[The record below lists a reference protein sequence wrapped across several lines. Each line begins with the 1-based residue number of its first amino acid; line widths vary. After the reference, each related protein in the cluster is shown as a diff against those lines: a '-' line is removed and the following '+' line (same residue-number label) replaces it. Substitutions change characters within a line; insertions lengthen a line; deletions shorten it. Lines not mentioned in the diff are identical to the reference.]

1 MKTFPFKLSVAII
14 FMNLLFV
21 SATFGQNQLQDLV
34 GARANSVDSEMY
46 RKGFVHITSSK
57 SYSGI
62 YSYWWKSANSKCV
75 SVRIEDGY
83 VRAVRKTLPADCNQN
98 GSYSSYQNHQS
109 HHHDSYNH
117 YENTSHDDS
126 FERGFNDGLYHRSYH
141 NTYSN
146 TESKDAYI
154 RGYEKGVD
162 QRQSNTSYHQ
172 GAGGHTT
179 SSKLGDVTGW
189 SSQAAYQE
197 IENRGYRFVK
207 QYIND
212 DGKKVKVWYS
222 TEHRK
227 CKKTAEKNNKIT
239 LVAESK
245 QCGH

>member
-1 MKTFPFKLSVAII
+1 MKTSFIKSLVVI
-14 FMNLLFV
+14 FLCNV
-21 SATFGQNQLQDLV
+21 YCVCTTNAQSSLQDMV
-34 GARANSVDSEMY
+34 GARANSVDNEMY
-46 RKGFVHITSSK
+46 SKGFVHIKSSK

-62 YSYWWKSANSKCV
+62 YSYWWKGANSKCV

-83 VRAVRKTLPADCNQN
+83 VRDVRKTTPTDCNQN
-98 GSYSSYQNHQS
+98 GSYSSYQNHQT

-117 YENTSHDDS
+117 YENTAHDDS

-141 NTYSN
+141 NTSS
-146 TESKDAYI
+146 TTASKDAYI

-162 QRQSNTSYHQ
+162 QRQSNTSYHE
-172 GAGGHTT
+172 GSGGYTA
-179 SSKLGDVTGW
+179 SSKLGDVKGW
-189 SSQAAYQE
+189 TSQAAYDE

-222 TEHRK
+222 SAHRK